1 MTAHPEAKRGGGKEG
16 ARGGGV
22 VQQLA
27 AKEATLALDG
37 WTVRPSQK
45 AFWVP
50 FCRIRDTGKWSLAPF
65 FDPLGDL
72 QLLLSEVRFSSWD
85 LLAKSAC
92 QVT

>member
-1 MTAHPEAKRGGGKEG
+1 M
-16 ARGGGV
+16 
-22 VQQLA
+22 
-27 AKEATLALDG
+27 
-37 WTVRPSQK
+37 RPSQK

-50 FCRIRDTGKWSLAPF
+50 FCRIRDTGKWSLVPF